1 MTLEELAKA
10 VGIDWTNTFIYW
22 SPGARYECDF
32 DISPSDFLRFAN
44 QDFQNKDNRG
54 IINAVTNAKRAI
66 DCQVDTL
73 LAYIGYGTKTKR
85 LPPNV
90 TDYIKRHSLPDES
103 ADVTQRLKL
112 IRALE
117 AAPSNLISK
126 IRGIRNLLEHEYK
139 LPTDTQ
145 TYEAIELA
153 TLFVGSLSNVINTFL
168 EGLDISNEEDMFQR
182 DYRLW
187 DNCLRILFREEGYFE
202 IIGKANR
209 LEAGRMQI
217 SNTESQYLEL
227 LRLNI
232 AIGINGNV
240 DDALYDLLKTIHCN
254 MPQNKVNVTVI

>member
-1 MTLEELAKA
+1 MSLENITKA
-10 VGIDWTNTFIYW
+10 IGIDWTNTFIHW
-22 SPGARYECDF
+22 SPGVRYECDF

-44 QDFQNKDNRG
+44 QDFQNKDKRG

-73 LAYIGYGTKTKR
+73 LVCIGYGTNTKR
-85 LPPNV
+85 LPSNV
-90 TDYIKRHSLPDES
+90 TDYIKRRSLSNES

-126 IRGIRNLLEHEYK
+126 IRGIRNLLEHEYR
-139 LPTDTQ
+139 LPTDAQ
-145 TYEAIELA
+145 ANEAIELA

-168 EGLDISNEEDMFQR
+168 EGFDICNEEDMFQR

-187 DNCLRILFREEGYFE
+187 DNLLKVIFREGYFE

-209 LEAGRMQI
+209 LEVGRMRI
-217 SNTESQYLEL
+217 SKTENQYLEL

-240 DDALYDLLKTIHCN
+240 EDALYDLLKSINCDIPKN
-254 MPQNKVNVTVI
+254 MVKVTLV